1 MILALVLMAAAA
13 LVPTGVRAAER
24 WPELAGGDGGTTGS
38 MSVVGVAGAKG
49 PTATRAR
56 SRIGRPIRRF
66 IRRRFGGG
74 SQATDPMRLLDA
86 ASALDLLAACLNSG
100 MPPGDAAA
108 ATATAAAPRLSAPLH
123 DVSMRLALGVASPWT
138 VLEDL
143 PELSDLVALARR
155 AGDSGAAMSAGV
167 AELAV
172 ARRAEAGD
180 GAEATAERAGVL
192 IAGPLAL
199 CFLPAFVV
207 LGLIPTI
214 AGLAESMLGSL
225 TVGPT

>member
-24 WPELAGGDGGTTGS
+24 WPELAAADGGTTGA
-38 MSVVGVAGAKG
+38 VVTAGATGAKD
-49 PTATRAR
+49 RAEPLVR
-56 SRIGRPIRRF
+56 SHIGRSIRQF

-74 SQATDPMRLLDA
+74 ERAADPMRLLDA
-86 ASALDLLAACLNSG
+86 ASALDLLGACLSAG

-108 ATATAAAPRLSAPLH
+108 ATATAASPRLSAPLH

-143 PELSDLVALARR
+143 PELSDLVALASR

>member
-1 MILALVLMAAAA
+1 MTLALLLMAVAA
-13 LVPTGVRAAER
+13 LVPTGVRAGER
-24 WPELAGGDGGTTGS
+24 WPELAGAGGSGS
-38 MSVVGVAGAKG
+38 GAGAVG
-49 PTATRAR
+49 AVDMTGTRVPR
-56 SRIGRPIRRF
+56 S
-66 IRRRFGGG
+66 IRRRFGGR
-74 SQATDPMRLLDA
+74 SRAPDPMRLLDA
-86 ASALDLLAACLNSG
+86 ASALDLLAACLSAG
-100 MPPGDAAA
+100 MPPGEAAS
-108 ATATAAAPRLSAPLH
+108 ATATAASPRLSGPLH
-123 DVSMRLALGVASPWT
+123 DVSMRMALGVSSPWK
-138 VLEDL
+138 VLEDE

-155 AGDSGAAMSAGV
+155 SGDSGAAMAAGV

-225 TVGPT
+225 AVGPT